1 MPMGIGKQEAMASA
15 EENTASKLVHLPC
28 FAVFD

>member
-1 MPMGIGKQEAMASA
+1 MPMGIGKQGAKVSA
-15 EENTASKLVHLPC
+15 EENTASELIHLPC